1 MIMDTLHMKSLYAVL
16 VRKVLQVMAFMKY
29 MLFMLYSIPLHYM
42 LHTDMKHALICIA
55 VFVLIRS
62 SMH

>member
-1 MIMDTLHMKSLYAVL
+1 MKSLYAVL
-16 VRKVLQVMAFMKY
+16 MRSVLLVMAFMKY
-29 MLFMLYSIPLHYM
+29 MLFALYRIPLHYM
-42 LHTDMKHALICIA
+42 LHTDMEHALSCIA